1 MIFYSSTKSNS
12 SNTKAPTTTHEL
24 SSCDIQGPQINT
36 NSIGKKKYFIILPDS
51 TIDNGQDIELDCNDT
66 GSEAIKRI
74 LAKSTFI
81 VRFAQ

>member
-1 MIFYSSTKSNS
+1 MRYPR
-12 SNTKAPTTTHEL
+12 PTN
-24 SSCDIQGPQINT
+24 QYKFNR
-36 NSIGKKKYFIILPDS
+36 KKKYFIILPDS